1 MDQKK
6 AVEEA
11 FTDLAPRYEE
21 VVDLELRRFWGWT
34 YRDFVDQLI
43 ELTDIQDHDVILDIA
58 TGTGVIP
65 LHLAKIRNNGN
76 RFVGLDITPAM
87 LQQAHQKIG
96 RSQYQEK
103 IRLTCASAM
112 TMPFSDNSFNQ
123 ITCGLATHHMNV
135 PQLAAEML
143 RVLKPGGWVTLAD
156 VGAAPTWK
164 SPIVRFLIRIVAL
177 LYFLPAEGFSRA
189 WAEACAVSNMRTV
202 EEWQAVMEE
211 AGFQS
216 VQVQKMKARRS
227 WAPSPIAL
235 KAAKDASRGRNEDVN
250 AD

>member
-11 FTDLAPRYEE
+11 FTDMAPRYEE
-21 VVDLELRRFWGWT
+21 VVDLELRRFWGWS

-43 ELTDIQDHDVILDIA
+43 GLTDIEDHDVILDIA

-87 LQQAHQKIG
+87 LRQANTKIG
-96 RSQYQEK
+96 NSQYKEK

-112 TMPFSDNSFNQ
+112 TMPFNDNSFHQ
-123 ITCGLATHHMNV
+123 ITCGLATHHMDV

-143 RVLKPGGWVTLAD
+143 RVLKPGGRVTIAD
-156 VGAAPTWK
+156 VGAASTWK
-164 SPIVRFLIRIVAL
+164 SPIIRFLIRIVAMI
-177 LYFLPAEGFSRA
+177 YFLPTEGFSRA

-202 EEWQAVMEE
+202 EEWQAVMQD
-211 AGFQS
+211 AGFQD
-216 VQVQKMKARRS
+216 VQVKKISARRS

-235 KAAKDASRGRNEDVN
+235 KAAKYIQRGRIANVN